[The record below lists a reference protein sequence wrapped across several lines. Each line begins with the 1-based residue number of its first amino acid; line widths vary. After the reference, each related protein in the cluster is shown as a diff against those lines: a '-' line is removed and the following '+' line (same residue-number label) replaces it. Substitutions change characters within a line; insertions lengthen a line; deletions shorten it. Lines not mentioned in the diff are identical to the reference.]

1 MWEKGIVGLEVGDE
15 KGEGG
20 GKGMVVDKDTVTF
33 ENAVSFGIR
42 EPEAVCVVMPLNRV
56 PDGEFAVTSE
66 VHSVWPYKLTKTKES
81 FETGE

>member
-33 ENAVSFGIR
+33 ENAVSFGVR
-42 EPEAVCVVMPLNRV
+42 EVEAVCVVMPLNRV
-56 PDGEFAVTSE
+56 PHGKFPVTSE
-66 VHSVWPYKLTKTKES
+66 VHSVRPYQLAEMKES
-81 FETGE
+81 FKTGE